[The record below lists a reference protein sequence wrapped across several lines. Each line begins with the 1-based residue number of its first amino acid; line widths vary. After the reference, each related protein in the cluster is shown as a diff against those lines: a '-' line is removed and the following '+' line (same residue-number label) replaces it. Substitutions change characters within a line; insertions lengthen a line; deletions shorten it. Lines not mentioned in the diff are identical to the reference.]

1 MPADEPTAPYLDTS
15 LPIPV
20 RVADLVGR
28 MSLGEKVSQLCAHSS
43 AIDGLGFGAYDW
55 GGECLHGLCHT
66 GRATMFPQAIGLAA
80 TFDVEL
86 VQQVA
91 DAISTE
97 ARAKHHDPV
106 WHGPDGPRVGLTYW
120 TPVINIF
127 RDPRWGRGQETY
139 GEDPFLTGAM
149 GAAFVRGLQGDDP
162 RWLKVSACAKHYAVH
177 SGPEA
182 IRTEFDARVSPK
194 DLRETYLPAFKML
207 VDAGVASV
215 MGAYNR
221 VNGEACCGSRT
232 LLVDTLR
239 GEWGFDGFVCSD
251 AGAVAAMHRHHKVT
265 EDALHSVVLA
275 LSCGC
280 DLDIGRNYR
289 TELPEAVEKGLLS
302 EEDVDRS
309 LSRVLTARF
318 RLGMFDPPESVPYA
332 AIRGDAVQCERH
344 IALARGSA
352 VKSCVLLKNNGILP
366 LGPEVRTVNV
376 SGPNAADVD
385 MLLGNFYRSVSAR
398 LVSILEGIVGAAPEG
413 TTISYSKGCHL
424 AHRSEFPSTWS
435 VGLAEWA
442 DVVVAVMGIT
452 ALMEGESGE
461 CFGTPTGGDR
471 PDIGLP
477 ENQLDLLRKLKATG
491 KPLVVV
497 VTGGSPIAMPEVHE
511 MADAV
516 LFVWYPGEQGGAAV
530 GDILFGREC
539 PSGRLPVTFP
549 MSLEQV
555 PPFEDYSM
563 AGRTYRYSD
572 QVPLYPFGFGL
583 SYTRFEYGEL
593 ALSAQKVR
601 RGEGLSAEVQVRNAG
616 DPAYGGL
623 AEEVVQL
630 YIRDDEATARTPLRA
645 LKAVQRVR
653 LAPGEAQTVRFEITP
668 QMMELVDEEGEAL
681 LEPGTFTVWAAAAC
695 PDERSEELGAP
706 KPAMARFELM

>member
-1 MPADEPTAPYLDTS
+1 MPTDEPKAPYLDPS
-15 LPIPV
+15 LPIPE

-28 MSLGEKVSQLCAHSS
+28 MTLQEKVSQLCAGSG
-43 AIDGLGFGAYDW
+43 AVPRLGLPAYEW

-80 TFDVEL
+80 TFDTDL
-86 VQQVA
+86 VRQVA

-139 GEDPFLTGAM
+139 GEDPFLSGAM

-194 DLRETYLPAFKML
+194 DLRETYLPAFKLL
-207 VDAGVASV
+207 VDAGAASV

-232 LLVDTLR
+232 LLVDVLR

-251 AGAVAAMHRHHKVT
+251 AGAIAAMHRHHKVT
-265 EDALHSVVLA
+265 EDALHSVVLGVQ
-275 LSCGC
+275 CGC
-280 DLDIGRNYR
+280 DLDIGRNYPNN
-289 TELPEAVEKGLLS
+289 LPEAVEKGLLS

-309 LSRVLTARF
+309 LTRVMTARF
-318 RLGMFDPPESVPYA
+318 RLGMFDPPEDVPYA
-332 AIRGDAVQCERH
+332 GIRGDAVQCERH
-344 IALARGSA
+344 TALARESA

-366 LGPEVRTVNV
+366 LGPEVRIVNV

-413 TTISYSKGCHL
+413 TTISYAKGCHL
-424 AHRSEFPSTWS
+424 SHASEFPSTWS

-471 PDIGLP
+471 PRHRPAGEPARPAAQAQGGGQADGGRGDRRLADRHARGPRDGGRRAVRLVSGRAGRDGRGRHPVRQGVAVRAATRHIPDVDRPGAAVRGL
-477 ENQLDLLRKLKATG
+477 LDGGPHLPLLRGDA
-491 KPLVVV
+491 PLPLRIRPQLHAVRVRRAEALGAEGPARREAE
-497 VTGGSPIAMPEVHE
+497 GGGRGAQRRR
-511 MADAV
+511 A
-516 LFVWYPGEQGGAAV
+516 LRRGGGAALRPRRP
-530 GDILFGREC
+530 GEHAHAAACAEGRAARA
-539 PSGRLPVTFP
+539 PG
-549 MSLEQV
+549 
-555 PPFEDYSM
+555 
-563 AGRTYRYSD
+563 AGRGADGAFRD
-572 QVPLYPFGFGL
+572 H
-583 SYTRFEYGEL
+583 
-593 ALSAQKVR
+593 A
-601 RGEGLSAEVQVRNAG
+601 
-616 DPAYGGL
+616 
-623 AEEVVQL
+623 
-630 YIRDDEATARTPLRA
+630 RDDATDRREGRA
-645 LKAVQRVR
+645 V
-653 LAPGEAQTVRFEITP
+653 
-668 QMMELVDEEGEAL
+668 
-681 LEPGTFTVWAAAAC
+681 LEPGAFTVWAAASC
-695 PDERSEELGAP
+695 PEERSEELGAP
-706 KPAMARFELM
+706 KPAVATFELV